1 MRVLYHL
8 PLSPFSRKVRLV
20 LVEKRL
26 PFELELEKV
35 WERRDEFLEMNAAC
49 TVPVLVDGVDR
60 EGRPIVIADSGV
72 ICEYLEEAHPNAP
85 PLLPKDP
92 VERAEVR
99 RLVAWMDGKF
109 AQEVSANLLGEK
121 FMKRLLG
128 RGNPDATALRAGYA
142 NLRHHLDYIGW
153 LAESRRWLAGDELSV
168 ADFAAAGHL
177 SALDFAADV
186 DWSMSEP
193 ARDWYAK
200 IKSRPSFRP
209 LLQDQVPG
217 VSPPPHYADLDF

>member
-20 LVEKRL
+20 LAEKRL

-35 WERRDEFLEMNAAC
+35 WQRRPEYLALNAAA
-49 TVPVLVDGVDR
+49 TVPTLVDGDLAV
-60 EGRPIVIADSGV
+60 ADSSV
-72 ICEYLEEAHPNAP
+72 ICEYLEEAYPEAP
-85 PLLPKDP
+85 ALLPKRMP
-92 VERAEVR
+92 ERVETR
-99 RLVAWMDGKF
+99 RLVVWFDGKF
-109 AQEVSANLLGEK
+109 ATDVSRNLLGEK

-128 RGNPDATALRAGYA
+128 QGNPDAGALRAGYA

-153 LAESRRWLAGDELSV
+153 LAETRRWLAGDELSL

-177 SALDFAADV
+177 SALDFASDV

-193 ARDWYAK
+193 ARDWYARV
-200 IKSRPSFRP
+200 KSRPSFRP
-209 LLQDQVPG
+209 LLQDKVPG
-217 VSPPPHYADLDF
+217 VIPPAHYADLDF